1 MSHPVGTPVSLS
13 PQWLATAHARA
24 AEFGFGQ
31 DLAGLGDH
39 RWEVLCQAVELTVA
53 ETGPTP
59 PDWRSAL
66 ARQAGRT
73 ATSEHPV
80 ADEATLRQDRAD
92 VRLAEKGEVFA
103 VDDDA

>member
-1 MSHPVGTPVSLS
+1 MSNPVGTPVSLP

-24 AEFGFGQ
+24 AELGFGQ
-31 DLAGLGDH
+31 DLAGLGDN

-53 ETGPTP
+53 ETGSTP
-59 PDWRSAL
+59 PDWRAAL

-73 ATSEHPV
+73 ATSEQPD
-80 ADEATLRQDRAD
+80 ADEDVLRQDRAD
-92 VRLAEKGEVFA
+92 ARLAEKGEVFA